1 MSKKVF
7 ISFGGGPP
15 KIIDAVKRIIRQ
27 ATNTKLFDKLIGY
40 TDKDLKEDPEFWPK
54 HSKFISRHK
63 RGYGYWLWKPYLIK
77 KTMEQLK
84 DGDVLLYCD
93 AGCEINYKKGTVVKN
108 LKEYMDVSIRRD
120 VIIGYPLRCKDGHWA
135 KGDLLD
141 YLKVRKNKAITNSGT
156 RQGGVNMFLVNEKT
170 RKLVNEWYEIA
181 CHYNLLD
188 DSPSKSPNLPG
199 FRENRH
205 DQAIFSMLTKIYGIY
220 SRKRTLRGIII
231 TARNKSGGSRFGL

>member
-1 MSKKVF
+1 MSQKVF

-15 KIIDAVKRIIRQ
+15 GGIDAVKRIVRQ
-27 ATNTKLFDKLIGY
+27 ATNINLFDKLIGY

-54 HSKFISRHK
+54 HGKFIVKNR

-93 AGCEINYKKGTVVKN
+93 AGCEINYKNTGVKN
-108 LKEYMDVSIRRD
+108 KLRDYLNNQIQKEI
-120 VIIGYPLRCKDGHWA
+120 IIGYPLGCKDGDWT

-141 YLKVRKNKAITNSGT
+141 HFNVRKNKAVINTGT
-156 RQGGVNMFLVNEKT
+156 RQGGVNMFHVNKKTRNLVNI
-170 RKLVNEWYEIA
+170 WYETA
-181 CHYNLLD
+181 CNYRLLD

-199 FRENRH
+199 FKQNRH
-205 DQAIFSMLTKIYGIY
+205 DQAIFSILTKLHRLY
-220 SRKRTLRGIII
+220 SKKFTLRGVII
-231 TARNKSGGSRFGL
+231 TARNKSGKSRLKL